1 MKNNYLEKARMK
13 NDYLI
18 TKSQVNAINIL
29 LRVLQEAIQRK
40 TFSEKEIENIYRMC
54 DQLCRNKTN

>member
-1 MKNNYLEKARMK
+1 MK

-18 TKSQVNAINIL
+18 TQSQVNAINIL

-40 TFSEKEIENIYRMC
+40 TFNAEEIENIYRMC
-54 DQLCRNKTN
+54 DQICKNKTI

>member
-1 MKNNYLEKARMK
+1 MN

-18 TKSQVNAINIL
+18 TQSQVNAINIL

-40 TFSEKEIENIYRMC
+40 TFSEEEIENIYMMC
-54 DQLCRNKTN
+54 DQLNRNKY

>member
-1 MKNNYLEKARMK
+1 MN

-18 TKSQVNAINIL
+18 TQSQVNAINIL

-40 TFSEKEIENIYRMC
+40 TFDKKEIESIYRMC
-54 DQLCRNKTN
+54 DQLYKNKIN